1 MATNLQLPGA
11 YWPVF
16 EHFCKEREKLAFGGF
31 VYTATFAKN

>member
-1 MATNLQLPGA
+1 MAVNLQNTPKIA
-11 YWPVF
+11 CF